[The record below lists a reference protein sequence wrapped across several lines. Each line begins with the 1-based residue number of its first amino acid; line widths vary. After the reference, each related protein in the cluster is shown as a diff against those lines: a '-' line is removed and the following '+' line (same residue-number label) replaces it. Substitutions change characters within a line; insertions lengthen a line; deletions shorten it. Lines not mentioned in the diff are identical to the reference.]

1 MNTAEQLV
9 RRNASPLARAMM
21 IIGGV
26 QLVLLILNFYY
37 VLLFLIAGR
46 AWTGALIT
54 FWVNFAL
61 LWLNTVIGMLWEKQF
76 CNKYFM
82 CREFFW
88 QDVGNLAALLSYIV
102 YFIGVRQDWDR
113 KRLAA
118 SMLFAGMV
126 YSINFAQW
134 IYKRMIARKGHG
146 RG

>member
-1 MNTAEQLV
+1 MYAAEQLV

-21 IIGGV
+21 IIGAV

-61 LWLNTVIGMLWEKQF
+61 LWLNTAIGMLWEKQF

-88 QDVGNLAALLSYIV
+88 EDVGNLAALLSYAFF
-102 YFIGVRQDWDR
+102 FIGLWQQWSL
-113 KRLAA
+113 KGLGA
-118 SMLFAGMV
+118 SMLFASIV
-126 YSINFAQW
+126 YFINFAQW
-134 IYKRMIARKGHG
+134 IYKRMIARKG
-146 RG
+146 

>member
-1 MNTAEQLV
+1 MYADEQLV

-88 QDVGNLAALLSYIV
+88 EDVGNLAALLSYAFF
-102 YFIGVRQDWDR
+102 FIGLWQQWSL
-113 KRLAA
+113 KGLAA
-118 SMLFAGMV
+118 SMLFASIV
-126 YSINFAQW
+126 YFINFAQW
-134 IYKRMIARKGHG
+134 IYKRMIARKG
-146 RG
+146 

>member
-1 MNTAEQLV
+1 MYAAEQLV

-61 LWLNTVIGMLWEKQF
+61 LWLNTVIGILWEKQF

-88 QDVGNLAALLSYIV
+88 QDVGNLAALLSYAFF
-102 YFIGVRQDWDR
+102 FIGLWQQWSL
-113 KRLAA
+113 KGLAA
-118 SMLFAGMV
+118 SMLFASIV
-126 YSINFAQW
+126 YFINFAQW
-134 IYKRMIARKGHG
+134 IYKRMIARKG
-146 RG
+146 

>member
-1 MNTAEQLV
+1 MYAAEQLV

-61 LWLNTVIGMLWEKQF
+61 LWLNTAIGMLWEKQF

-88 QDVGNLAALLSYIV
+88 EDVGNLAALLSYAFF
-102 YFIGVRQDWDR
+102 FIGLWQQWSL
-113 KRLAA
+113 KGLAA
-118 SMLFAGMV
+118 SMLFASIV
-126 YSINFAQW
+126 YFINFAQW
-134 IYKRMIARKGHG
+134 IYKRMIARKG
-146 RG
+146 

>member
-1 MNTAEQLV
+1 MYADKQLV

-61 LWLNTVIGMLWEKQF
+61 LWLNTVIGILWEKQF

-88 QDVGNLAALLSYIV
+88 QDVGNLAALLSYAFF
-102 YFIGVRQDWDR
+102 FIGLWQQWSL
-113 KRLAA
+113 KGLAA
-118 SMLFAGMV
+118 SMLFASIV
-126 YSINFAQW
+126 YFINFAQW
-134 IYKRMIARKGHG
+134 IYKRMIARKG
-146 RG
+146 

>member
-1 MNTAEQLV
+1 MYADEQLV

-61 LWLNTVIGMLWEKQF
+61 LWLNTVIGILWEKQF

-88 QDVGNLAALLSYIV
+88 QDVGNLAALLSYAFF
-102 YFIGVRQDWDR
+102 FIGLWQQWSL
-113 KRLAA
+113 KGLAA
-118 SMLFAGMV
+118 SMLFASIV
-126 YSINFAQW
+126 YFINFAQW
-134 IYKRMIARKGHG
+134 IYKRMIARKG
-146 RG
+146 